1 MNTKPARCF
10 VELFVFIRVSPLA
23 QTVAAAERRRRRQAW
38 AGLRRSK
45 N

>member
-23 QTVAAAERRRRRQAW
+23 QTAVAAERRRRQAW